1 MAKLG
6 LELIFLTLCDMLLI
20 IIRNIVNNCLPLN
33 DLTFWF
39 ATASISYLINK
50 DVHIEI
56 IPLYKLDL
64 NDN

>member
-39 ATASISYLINK
+39 ATASTSYLINK